1 MVVTYSSQVKKRQ
14 DKSNICFVHTCYPR
28 RNLCKICDYFCW
40 AWTISK
46 TSCTLMTTKKANLRK
61 FFLFFFKYKIS
72 RSVNN
77 KAMVHQNTIFKN
89 YFSICWG
96 FFFFRKMRIYRI
108 QHAFILAVKELTFS
122 VNCWMQITSF
132 VLLRRT
138 LFGCNEEKKTHLR
151 ERKFLTPLLSR
162 RPLLFQSNI
171 NFKVIVHAV
180 MGKQRGIVTL
190 CYYIEPSQYGSMNY
204 SSNGQII
211 YIV

>member
-1 MVVTYSSQVKKRQ
+1 
-14 DKSNICFVHTCYPR
+14 
-28 RNLCKICDYFCW
+28 
-40 AWTISK
+40 
-46 TSCTLMTTKKANLRK
+46 MTTKKANLRK
-61 FFLFFFKYKIS
+61 FFLKYKIS

-89 YFSICWG
+89 YFSIY
-96 FFFFRKMRIYRI
+96 YRI

-138 LFGCNEEKKTHLR
+138 LFGRNEEKKTRLR
-151 ERKFLTPLLSR
+151 EREFLTPLLSR

>member
-1 MVVTYSSQVKKRQ
+1 MSIRAIPEEIYVKFAIIFVGHGQLVKHHALWWRQ
-14 DKSNICFVHTCYPR
+14 RKQIWGNF
-28 RNLCKICDYFCW
+28 FC
-40 AWTISK
+40 
-46 TSCTLMTTKKANLRK
+46 
-61 FFLFFFKYKIS
+61 FFLKYKIS

-138 LFGCNEEKKTHLR
+138 LFGRNEEKKTHLR

>member
-1 MVVTYSSQVKKRQ
+1 
-14 DKSNICFVHTCYPR
+14 
-28 RNLCKICDYFCW
+28 
-40 AWTISK
+40 
-46 TSCTLMTTKKANLRK
+46 MTTKKANLRN

-180 MGKQRGIVTL
+180 MGKQRDIVTL

>member
-1 MVVTYSSQVKKRQ
+1 
-14 DKSNICFVHTCYPR
+14 
-28 RNLCKICDYFCW
+28 
-40 AWTISK
+40 
-46 TSCTLMTTKKANLRK
+46 MTTKKANLRK

-77 KAMVHQNTIFKN
+77 TAMVHQNTIFKN

-190 CYYIEPSQYGSMNY
+190 CYYIEPWQYGSMNY

>member
-1 MVVTYSSQVKKRQ
+1 
-14 DKSNICFVHTCYPR
+14 
-28 RNLCKICDYFCW
+28 
-40 AWTISK
+40 
-46 TSCTLMTTKKANLRK
+46 
-61 FFLFFFKYKIS
+61 
-72 RSVNN
+72 
-77 KAMVHQNTIFKN
+77 
-89 YFSICWG
+89 
-96 FFFFRKMRIYRI
+96 MRIYRI

-211 YIV
+211 YIVKGRHCCLGHKRCTCSFTFFLVYWSLIFAN

>member
-1 MVVTYSSQVKKRQ
+1 MHFDD
-14 DKSNICFVHTCYPR
+14 DKESKFEEIFFV
-28 RNLCKICDYFCW
+28 
-40 AWTISK
+40 
-46 TSCTLMTTKKANLRK
+46 
-61 FFLFFFKYKIS
+61 FFFKYKIS

-138 LFGCNEEKKTHLR
+138 LFGRNEEKKTHLR

-204 SSNGQII
+204 SSNEQII